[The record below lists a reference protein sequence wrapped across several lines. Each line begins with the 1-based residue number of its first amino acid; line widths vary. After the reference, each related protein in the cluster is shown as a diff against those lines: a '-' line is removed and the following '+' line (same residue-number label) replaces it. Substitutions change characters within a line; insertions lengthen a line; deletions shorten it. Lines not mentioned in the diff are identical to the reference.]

1 MSRKTRS
8 CCSPLFLK
16 QGLALLV
23 SLTMLFL
30 CGGCG
35 KTGTETVRIGM
46 AIYSQDD
53 TFIATVTQEM
63 EQLAREY
70 ENKNDIKIN
79 LNLADGQSNQTIQL
93 EQIDRFLDSGCDV
106 LCVNIVDRTAVSVL
120 IDKAA
125 AAEVPVI
132 FFNRQ
137 PVKED
142 LERWEKVYYVG
153 PKGEE
158 SGIYQGEILLE
169 KWKTQQSQVDRNGDG
184 ILQYVMLEGEPGHQD
199 TLLRSEYATKPLI
212 DNGVLLEKLASDTAN
227 WSRAQAASKMKQ
239 WYQKYGDSIEAV
251 IANNDDMALGA
262 IDAMQEMK
270 VSPLP
275 MVVGVDAT
283 APALSA
289 LKQGTMIGTVQ
300 NAPEM
305 PSVLLKL
312 SLSLAA
318 GKGIPEEIQ
327 VQDGHYIWLPYHKI
341 TNENVEDK
349 ISSLP

>member
-1 MSRKTRS
+1 M
-8 CCSPLFLK
+8 
-16 QGLALLV
+16 V
-23 SLTMLFL
+23 
-30 CGGCG
+30 
-35 KTGTETVRIGM
+35 
-46 AIYSQDD
+46 IYSQDD

-63 EQLAREY
+63 EQLARDY
-70 ENKNDIKIN
+70 ENEHDMKIN
-79 LNLADGQSNQTIQL
+79 LNLADGKSNQTIQL

-106 LCVNIVDRTAVSVL
+106 LCVNIVDRTAAAVL

-125 AAEVPVI
+125 AMDVPVI

-169 KWKTQQSQVDRNGDG
+169 KWQKEQKEVDRNGDG

-199 TLLRSEYATKPLI
+199 TLLRSEYAIKPLTE
-212 DNGVLLEKLASDTAN
+212 NGVKVEKLISGTAN

-239 WYQKYGDSIEAV
+239 WYQEYGDSIEAV

-262 IDAMQEMK
+262 IDAMQEME

-289 LKQGTMIGTVQ
+289 LKQGTMVGTVQ
-300 NAPEM
+300 NAPDM
-305 PSVLLKL
+305 PTVLLQ
-312 SLSLAA
+312 LSLALA
-318 GKGIPEEIQ
+318 TGKEIPEEIQ
-327 VQDGHYIWLPYHKI
+327 VQDSHYIWLHYHKI
-341 TNENVEDK
+341 TSENVESVL
-349 ISSLP
+349 SSRP